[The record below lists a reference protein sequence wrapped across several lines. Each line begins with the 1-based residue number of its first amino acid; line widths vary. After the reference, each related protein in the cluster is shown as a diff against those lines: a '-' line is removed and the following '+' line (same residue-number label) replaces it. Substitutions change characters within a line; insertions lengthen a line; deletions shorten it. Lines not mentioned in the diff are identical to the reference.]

1 MNIKTFAELTPEE
14 KIAIFQ
20 LEDRLPFK
28 LRKIFPDMQKR
39 FEEKLELISPEFY
52 LYYILEIKDAER

>member
-1 MNIKTFAELTPEE
+1 MSIKTFNELTPEE

-20 LEDRLPFK
+20 LEDRFPFK

-52 LYYILEIKDAER
+52 LYYILEIKDVEC